1 MSVRGKAIRLRAHAD
16 RGRLRLVGQWGERP
30 LEDLRVAC
38 AASGAVNKL
47 IRQTVADARRQG
59 CSWAEIGASL
69 GISKQSAW
77 ERFSGED

>member
-1 MSVRGKAIRLRAHAD
+1 MTVRSKAIRLRAQAEK
-16 RGRLRLVGQWGERP
+16 GRLKLVGPWGKRP

-47 IRQTVADARRQG
+47 IRQTVADARSQG